1 MVAAPDFPPAPAV
14 TLRPGRRLVAAAALT
29 MVAGLPAFL
38 FPGWGWVVVAAAV
51 GMTLLA
57 AGDARAAAGRVAGIR
72 VRRRLPPVVGRGL
85 EFTSTLV
92 IEHDGGLPELVI
104 RDVHPRDCLPEWQ
117 ESTVAVAARSAVN
130 RGVACRIPRRGR
142 HAFGPAWVRAAGPL
156 GLVEAQ
162 RVIDCP
168 GTIEVLPETFASR
181 DELIKETGAAI
192 LLLDRTLRSRELGAG
207 TEFVSLLPFR
217 DGDDPRRIDW
227 RATARLRAPVVRRFQ
242 VEKHRDVI
250 IALDRGRLLGA
261 ATDTGSK
268 LDCTVDA
275 ALNLA
280 RVVLS
285 GGDRCGMVAFDDRV
299 RGYLAPVAGPRA
311 LSRLVEAVA
320 DLSCD
325 FRETNFYALFSELQ
339 RRLTKRC
346 LMVVLTDIGDLEASR
361 TQVAA
366 LARLARRHLMLL
378 AAVRTPLLRRVVRTP
393 PEDIAAGARQAVAM
407 GLIRDRGRAMA
418 ALERDGIHVLDVE
431 PGQLTLPLIN
441 RFVELRGRNVL

>member
-1 MVAAPDFPPAPAV
+1 MAADPDPAPSPAV
-14 TLRPGRRLVAAAALT
+14 TLRPGRRLVVAAALA
-29 MVAGLPAFL
+29 MAAGLPGFL
-38 FPGWGWVVVAAAV
+38 LPGWGWVVAAAAV
-51 GMTLLA
+51 GVLLLA
-57 AGDARAAAGRVAGIR
+57 VGDARAATRRVAAVR
-72 VRRRLPPVVGRGL
+72 VRRTLPAIVGRGL
-85 EFTSTLV
+85 EFTSTLLV
-92 IEHDGGLPELVI
+92 DHDGSLPELVI
-104 RDVHPRDCLPEWQ
+104 RDVHPPDCLPEWH
-117 ESTVAVAARSAVN
+117 EATLVLAPRAGTERRVD
-130 RGVACRIPRRGR
+130 CRIPRRGR
-142 HAFGPAWVRAAGPL
+142 HGFGPVWVRAAGPL

-168 GTIEVLPETFASR
+168 RAIDVLPETFASR
-181 DELIKETGAAI
+181 DELIKETGASI

-227 RATARLRAPVVRRFQ
+227 RATARQRSPVVRRYQ

-280 RVVLS
+280 RVVLG
-285 GGDRCGMVAFDDRV
+285 GGDRCGLVTFDDRV
-299 RGYLAPVAGPRA
+299 RGYLAPLAGPRA
-311 LSRLVEAVA
+311 LSRLVEAAA
-320 DLSCD
+320 DLACD
-325 FRETNFYALFSELQ
+325 FRETDFFSLFATLQ
-339 RRLTKRC
+339 RQLTKRC

-393 PEDIAAGARQAVAM
+393 PEDIAAGARQAVA
-407 GLIRDRGRAMA
+407 LALLRDRGRALA
-418 ALERDGIHVLDVE
+418 ALQRDGIHVLDVE

-441 RFVELRGRNVL
+441 RFIELRGRNVL